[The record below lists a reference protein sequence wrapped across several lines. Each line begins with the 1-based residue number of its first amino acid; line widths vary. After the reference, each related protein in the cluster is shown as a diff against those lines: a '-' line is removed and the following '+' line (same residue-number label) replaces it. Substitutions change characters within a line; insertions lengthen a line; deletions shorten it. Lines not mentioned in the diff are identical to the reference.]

1 MGSTSYEA
9 NGRTPM
15 TAIQHYIHR
24 RSTFAQ
30 ITLLMGVLLLFS
42 AGTIRSQKN
51 ISLDNIP
58 KFDNRFYHFGFLLS
72 YNQSSFYID
81 RALNTTFRD
90 SLLGIENV
98 PQAGFNLA
106 LMASLNMTKNINL
119 RFVPGLSFQD
129 RGLNYRFLKADGTI
143 DASVKRTESV
153 WLEFPLLLKLRTNRV
168 HNFAAYALSGA
179 KYSLDMQSQ
188 KDVSNTVAK
197 DIVIKLTDRDFC
209 IEAGGGFDFF
219 LPYFKFSIEMKAAFG
234 MRNLLIQE
242 NNIYTSPLE
251 SLRTRAFVMSFCF
264 EG

>member
-1 MGSTSYEA
+1 MNETQHPLF
-9 NGRTPM
+9 RRQ
-15 TAIQHYIHR
+15 TAAIAATI
-24 RSTFAQ
+24 AG
-30 ITLLMGVLLLFS
+30 LLMVLTTTV
-42 AGTIRSQKN
+42 GYGQKN
-51 ISLDNIP
+51 ISLDNLA
-58 KFDNRFYHFGFLLS
+58 KFDNRLYHFGFLLS
-72 YNQSSFYID
+72 YNQSSFFID
-81 RALNTTFRD
+81 RSLATSFND

-197 DIVIKLTDRDFC
+197 DIVIKLQDRDFC

-242 NNIYTSPLE
+242 NNLYTTPLQ